1 MKPKEVLAKIL
12 AYPLALSLLGAAIV
26 LAGWA
31 YWRSSGTLV
40 DAHTELDTV
49 TQQSDRISKNN
60 ASSELLDEQLA
71 ELNTDATKLTN
82 GLINPVEDIANQQ
95 YFYDLEHTAG
105 LEQLADPLHTTTD
118 HSKDPAEPSIATF
131 TLSVAG
137 HWENILS
144 FLYALQS
151 GPHPLRITLI
161 QMAKSPQ
168 IHSATGG
175 DVGRL
180 NITLTVEMLGK

>member
-1 MKPKEVLAKIL
+1 MKPKEILAKIL
-12 AYPLALSLLGAAIV
+12 AYPLALSLVGAAIV

-31 YWRSSGTLV
+31 YWRSSGTLE

-49 TQQSDRISKNN
+49 TQQSDCISKNN

-71 ELNTDATKLTN
+71 ELNADATKLTT

-95 YFYDLEHTAG
+95 FFYDLERTTG
-105 LEQLADPLHTTTD
+105 VEQISDPLHTTTE

-131 TLSVAG
+131 TISVAG

-144 FLYALQS
+144 FIYALQS
-151 GPHPLRITLI
+151 GPHPLRISLM
-161 QMAKSPQ
+161 QLAKSPQ
-168 IHSATGG
+168 LRSAAGE
-175 DVGRL
+175 VGRL
-180 NITLTVEMLGK
+180 NLTLTVEMLGK